1 MNLSE
6 VKAYYKTHRVNYSE
20 SFRLR
25 IHRAVSWMTKAEERA
40 VAGDED
46 FCFQA
51 LWIAFNA
58 AYAKEIDGR
67 AIAGDRSEF
76 RSFLQTVC
84 QLDKDGHIYTLV
96 WQRFSGPIRLLLDNR
111 YVFQPFWDSYNGWTS
126 KSAWLEEFERAKKK
140 AYAAL
145 ATQDKDMVLLVLFDR
160 LYTLRNQIIHGGAT
174 YGSEANR
181 EQLSHACK
189 ILTALL
195 PEIIQIMQLHAD
207 RDWGRPFY
215 PMIKND

>member
-1 MNLSE
+1 MGYPRRKKGKLGTKNSRKPGFGL
-6 VKAYYKTHRVNYSE
+6 
-20 SFRLR
+20 RLL
-25 IHRAVSWMTKAEERA
+25 
-40 VAGDED
+40 G
-46 FCFQA
+46 
-51 LWIAFNA
+51 
-58 AYAKEIDGR
+58 G
-67 AIAGDRSEF
+67 GG
-76 RSFLQTVC
+76 FLQRS
-84 QLDKDGHIYTLV
+84 H
-96 WQRFSGPIRLLLDNR
+96 
-111 YVFQPFWDSYNGWTS
+111 NGWTS

-145 ATQDKDMVLLVLFDR
+145 ATQDTDMVLLVLFDR

-195 PEIIQIMQLHAD
+195 PEIVQIMQLHAD